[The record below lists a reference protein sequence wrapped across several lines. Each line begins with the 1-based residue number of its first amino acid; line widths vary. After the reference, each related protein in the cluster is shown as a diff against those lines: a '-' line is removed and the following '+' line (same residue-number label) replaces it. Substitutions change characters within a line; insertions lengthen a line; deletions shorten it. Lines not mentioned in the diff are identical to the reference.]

1 MTESARAKW
10 LASGGAR
17 KKPQKPQP
25 GVAVGI
31 ALHLNRSICDDP
43 VLVETCAAAFLSSAW
58 PKALR
63 YLWTQSSVR
72 APGQL
77 RVSER
82 GAVLRGL
89 LAHSGVEQVTLATTR
104 EPEVGYATLSAETRP
119 RLGYAY
125 TRVYGRQA
133 LDLDRAA
140 EGDAWVAAM
149 LEVARALG
157 AQSGVVPVMPDLS
170 ASTETSGIMV
180 SLEGVSPQHPDPS
193 QFYRM
198 RKVDRD
204 LGTKY
209 ARFPRWGT
217 LYSAAHVEALGG
229 VKRIEQAVRPA
240 RVETVG
246 TATYF
251 QLTESVAMATS
262 DEALA
267 KQAAFTKL
275 AVPILPPEL
284 PG

>member
-1 MTESARAKW
+1 M
-10 LASGGAR
+10 
-17 KKPQKPQP
+17 
-25 GVAVGI
+25 
-31 ALHLNRSICDDP
+31 
-43 VLVETCAAAFLSSAW
+43 
-58 PKALR
+58 
-63 YLWTQSSVR
+63 
-72 APGQL
+72 
-77 RVSER
+77 
-82 GAVLRGL
+82 
-89 LAHSGVEQVTLATTR
+89 TLATTR